1 MRREGNIRGMVYE
14 ATLKDGNR
22 VYRVFRNDKL
32 LAECNAK
39 ELRGLPRQ
47 FIDKGLGDIANDMI
61 DSLPNFKRCTCIVC
75 GKSFVGASAR
85 NYTCSPMCY
94 EERHRARERAAYMKR
109 VGVTSRTMKKET
121 KRDVNEDAVKEA
133 KRLGMSYGKYKAMQY
148 IQSGGAR
155 VDVEGIMK
163 SLQSSNER

>member
-1 MRREGNIRGMVYE
+1 
-14 ATLKDGNR
+14 
-22 VYRVFRNDKL
+22 
-32 LAECNAK
+32 
-39 ELRGLPRQ
+39 
-47 FIDKGLGDIANDMI
+47 
-61 DSLPNFKRCTCIVC
+61 
-75 GKSFVGASAR
+75 
-85 NYTCSPMCY
+85 
-94 EERHRARERAAYMKR
+94 
-109 VGVTSRTMKKET
+109 MKKET